1 MIVSGTAGT
10 GKSYLISAIAGL
22 LSNVWI
28 LTGTTGMASFN
39 ICGKTLHSA
48 IQLPIHYTNQHD
60 QGASLQ
66 RLQLTLR
73 GKHYLIIDEMS
84 MIGHKTLAW
93 VDKRLRQATALLD
106 SPLGGLSVILF
117 GDFGQLPPVGDRPL
131 YAEPTNNELSIH
143 GYQIYQTFDT
153 VIILQQVLRQQ
164 GADHA
169 AQRFRALLMRLHDG
183 NIPQDDWQMLLQR
196 APNKADNSSD
206 FNEAIRLFY
215 DKASVAQYNLTKL
228 QALGAPI
235 ARVNAIHSN
244 SEAASIKADDAGG
257 LYPVVF
263 LAVGAKVMLTA
274 NLWQE
279 VGLCNGAAGTVH
291 QLLYQEGHQPPDLPI
306 AVIVNFNTYAGPP
319 FLAGHPT
326 MVPIPLLTFEWN
338 TGAQKLSRQQLPL
351 QLHYSITIHKCQGQT
366 LHKAVID
373 IGKSELASGCTFVA
387 ISRLPLL
394 ECGLIQPMTF
404 DRLKAISNGRNFTM
418 RLQEEIRLRRLAH
431 THSH

>member
-22 LSNVWI
+22 LSNVCI

-48 IQLPIHYTNQHD
+48 LQLPIHYTNQRD
-60 QGASLQ
+60 LQGASLQ

-131 YAEPTNNELSIH
+131 YAEPINNELSIH

-183 NIPQDDWQMLLQR
+183 NITQDDWQMLLQR

-244 SEAASIKADDAGG
+244 SAAASIKADDAGG

-274 NLWQE
+274 SMARGW
-279 VGLCNGAAGTVH
+279 
-291 QLLYQEGHQPPDLPI
+291 
-306 AVIVNFNTYAGPP
+306 
-319 FLAGHPT
+319 
-326 MVPIPLLTFEWN
+326 
-338 TGAQKLSRQQLPL
+338 PL
-351 QLHYSITIHKCQGQT
+351 QWSCRYSPST
-366 LHKAVID
+366 A
-373 IGKSELASGCTFVA
+373 
-387 ISRLPLL
+387 LP
-394 ECGLIQPMTF
+394 
-404 DRLKAISNGRNFTM
+404 
-418 RLQEEIRLRRLAH
+418 RRPPTTRPPHCCHRQL
-431 THSH
+431 